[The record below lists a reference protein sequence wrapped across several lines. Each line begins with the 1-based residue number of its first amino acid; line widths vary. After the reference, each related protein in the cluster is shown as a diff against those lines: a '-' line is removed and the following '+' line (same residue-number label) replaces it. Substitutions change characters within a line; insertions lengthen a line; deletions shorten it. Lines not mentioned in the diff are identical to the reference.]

1 VIKRSKRRERPKL
14 SPRVR
19 APRKAKT
26 MPRDTGA
33 AVDIDRLR
41 SAWSAGD
48 WEGLADVDVPG
59 LADHPQ
65 RHLVALL
72 TAAAQQQLGRHEQA
86 RHNVRLAI
94 CWGCPRRVLADILMA
109 SVHNTLGRAAA
120 LTQDSERM
128 QRHFA
133 AAVLPGAPD
142 SGTPLTSQVR
152 SLREMRRLNLLDQA
166 AGVLG
171 AAIAETRNASDRAGH
186 LDARIKVLESELGL
200 LSEELSLAH
209 QRQVLTHV
217 EITGAVASDQ
227 PGSGRS
233 PQALRNR
240 SASQLGQDLWVLEMS
255 AYKRSGFFVEFG
267 ATDGVLLSNSY
278 LLEREFG
285 WSGLCAEPN
294 PQLFAQL
301 QRNRRCVVSDAC
313 IAGISGQQVDFV
325 FAGAFGGMAK
335 YCSADQHGE
344 RRAVYAAAGQV
355 GVVSTI
361 SLDDF
366 LRKHGAPHDID
377 YLSID
382 TEGSEFEILSNFP
395 FERWNIG
402 LITVEH
408 NHTPQKHAIF
418 ELLHRQGYRRIE
430 REWED
435 WYSRGA
441 R

>member
-1 VIKRSKRRERPKL
+1 
-14 SPRVR
+14 
-19 APRKAKT
+19 

-33 AVDIDRLR
+33 AVDIDLLR
-41 SAWSAGD
+41 SAWRTGD
-48 WEGLADVDVPG
+48 WEGLADVDVSG

-94 CWGCPRRVLADILMA
+94 CWGCPRRVLADILIA
-109 SVHNTLGRAAA
+109 GVHNTLGRAAA
-120 LTQDSERM
+120 LRQDPERM

-133 AAVLPGAPD
+133 AAVLPGAQD
-142 SGTPLTSQVR
+142 SGTPLTTQAR

-209 QRQVLTHV
+209 QRQVLAHV
-217 EITGAVASDQ
+217 EITGD
-227 PGSGRS
+227 
-233 PQALRNR
+233 QALRNR
-240 SASQLGQDLWVLEMS
+240 SVSQLGQDLWVLEKS
-255 AYKRSGFFVEFG
+255 AYKRGGFFVEFG

-278 LLEREFG
+278 LLEKEFG

-294 PQLFAQL
+294 PQMFAQL

-335 YCSADQHGE
+335 YCSVDQHGE

-366 LRKHGAPHDID
+366 LRSHGAPHDID

-395 FERWNIG
+395 FERWNIE

-408 NHTPQKHAIF
+408 NHTPQKRAIF